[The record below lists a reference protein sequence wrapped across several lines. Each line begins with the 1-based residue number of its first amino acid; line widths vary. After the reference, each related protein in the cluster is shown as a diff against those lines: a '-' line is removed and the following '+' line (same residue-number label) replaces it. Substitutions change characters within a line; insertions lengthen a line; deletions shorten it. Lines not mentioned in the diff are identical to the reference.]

1 MAASGNG
8 AGIGPG
14 IRSNGT
20 GAGTRHRYRDE
31 RSLRCTF
38 DTACPAA
45 PHAIHAE
52 VLPGALVGSQLTQTA
67 TLAPAGPPPNGGQG
81 AGPKLSSRL
90 TSQRCAIQFVVL

>member
-67 TLAPAGPPPNGGQG
+67 TLAPAGPP
-81 AGPKLSSRL
+81 
-90 TSQRCAIQFVVL
+90 SQRRSGRRAHTFESFDKSTLRDTICRS